1 MSNELAP
8 TSHLESLKKEAKRW
22 LKSVRAGDAAAIA
35 RLRHAFPDAPG
46 SPGLRDVQHALA
58 RERGFDGWQRL
69 KASVESAPATDPP
82 QSREQAI
89 GTLLRAADSGNATD
103 VAAVLGRH
111 PDVINERG
119 LLPGHTGMRTALHF
133 ATNGPHD
140 EVMRLLLERGA
151 DPNVRCEGDWA
162 FPLHFIAEKGRLD
175 LVRLLIEHG
184 ADPIGA
190 GDYHELE
197 IIGWA
202 TAFEYVQP
210 APELVDYLLA
220 HGARHTIFSAVA
232 TGDVAAIRRILA
244 VSPEDVERRM
254 DRTNHRRRPLHL
266 AVVKQ
271 QEDALRTLLDA
282 GADPNTLDEG
292 NLTPLDQAVLSG
304 RLKLADLLVERGAEL
319 TLAAAV
325 ALDRTD
331 DIQRLLAKDR
341 DGLKPGHRWGTLI
354 VRAAERASGRV
365 VERLIELG
373 SSVDAMDDT
382 KTSVDETFRYTPL
395 HGAAWNG
402 NDEAIAVLLR
412 HGANPRI
419 RDEKYCATPAGWA
432 DYAGRAKTRDLILR
446 GDIDIFDAIAHDA
459 IDRIDDIVGR
469 DPAAL
474 ERPFGAYA
482 SCEPEGSWCT
492 PLAAAVLQNKVESVR
507 RLLARGADTF
517 VAAPDGR
524 TLDDFVREE
533 GREEVARV
541 LREYRGG
548 KR

>member
-1 MSNELAP
+1 MSDEIAP
-8 TSHLESLKKEAKRW
+8 TSHLQSLKKEAKRW
-22 LKSVRAGDAAAIA
+22 LKSVRAGDAAAMA
-35 RLRHAFPDAPG
+35 RLRQAFPEAPG

-58 RERGFDGWQRL
+58 RERGFDGWQTL
-69 KASVESAPATDPP
+69 KASLESAATTDAPL
-82 QSREQAI
+82 SREQAI
-89 GTLLRAADSGNATD
+89 AALLRGADAGDVTG
-103 VAAVLGRH
+103 VAAVLARH
-111 PDVINERG
+111 PDVIDERG
-119 LLPGHTGMRTALHF
+119 LVPGHTGMRTALHF

-202 TAFEYVQP
+202 TAFEYVHP

-244 VSPEDVERRM
+244 ASPDDLERRM

-292 NLTPLDQAVLSG
+292 SLTPLDQAVLSG
-304 RLKLADLLVERGAEL
+304 RLKLADLLVARGAEV

-331 DIQRLLAKDR
+331 DIQRLLAMDP

-354 VRAAERASGRV
+354 VRAAEHASGAV
-365 VERLIELG
+365 VERLIALG
-373 SSVDAMDDT
+373 ASVDAMDDT
-382 KTSVDETFRYTPL
+382 KTSVDETFRYTAL

-402 NDEAIAVLLR
+402 NDDAIAVLLR

-419 RDEKYCATPAGWA
+419 REEKYCATPAGWA
-432 DYAGRAKTRDLILR
+432 DYAGRTKSRDLILT
-446 GDIDIFDAIAHDA
+446 GPIDIFDAIAHDA
-459 IDRIDDIVGR
+459 IDRIDDILNR
-469 DPAAL
+469 DAGSL
-474 ERPFGAYA
+474 ERPFGEYA
-482 SCEPEGSWCT
+482 SCERESAWCT
-492 PLAAAVLQNKVESVR
+492 PLAAAVFQNKAEAAR
-507 RLLARGADTF
+507 RLLARGANASVT
-517 VAAPDGR
+517 APDGR
-524 TLDDFVREE
+524 TIDDLAGES
-533 GREEVARV
+533 GRETVAEV
-541 LREYRGG
+541 LRTR
-548 KR
+548 R